1 MDKSN
6 LHNEKVCDVIITKL
20 RNEFGSFKCAEVATI
35 TQDDIVIPWFYL
47 MNDLTIPCVF
57 GEEAILFG
65 IFGCVECCRLSPG
78 YR

>member
-6 LHNEKVCDVIITKL
+6 LHDEKVCDVIITKL
-20 RNEFGSFKCAEVATI
+20 RNEFGSFECAEVATI

-57 GEEAILFG
+57 GEEAILFR
-65 IFGCVECCRLSPG
+65 IFGRVECCRLPPG
-78 YR
+78 SR